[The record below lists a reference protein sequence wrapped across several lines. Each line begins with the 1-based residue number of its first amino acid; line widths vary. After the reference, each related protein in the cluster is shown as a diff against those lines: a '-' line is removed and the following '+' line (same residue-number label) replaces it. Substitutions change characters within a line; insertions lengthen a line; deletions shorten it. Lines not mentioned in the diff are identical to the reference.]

1 MTTTKF
7 ITPEKIR
14 PKPFITALAFC
25 FIFAAL
31 TCPLHA
37 EYKYDL
43 QVFTNNGGYA
53 SGDDLNLYVIASS
66 ENPGLVDFTF
76 HNQSLVNSAIA
87 ELYFENNPL
96 LSTATITNGAGTL
109 FNQTAAPKNLPAACT
124 LDPVFTTTD
133 QFAFD
138 SEPAPP
144 KNGINP
150 GQSLKISFSLTQGT
164 SFAAVLD
171 ALDSAALRIGA
182 HIIALPDCS
191 SESAVTVPE
200 PATVFLLAF
209 GSLALLRRKP
219 KP

>member
-1 MTTTKF
+1 MTNKL
-7 ITPEKIR
+7 TPEKIR
-14 PKPFITALAFC
+14 PKPFIGALVFC
-25 FIFAAL
+25 FTLAAL
-31 TCPLHA
+31 TCPLQA

-53 SGDDLNLYVIASS
+53 SGNDLNLYVIASS

-76 HNQSLVNSAIA
+76 HNQSLVDSAIA

-109 FNQTAAPKNLPAACT
+109 FTQTAAPKNLPSGRT
-124 LDPVFTTTD
+124 LSPVFTTTD

-150 GQSLKISFSLTQGT
+150 GQSLKISFSLTEGT
-164 SFAAVLD
+164 SVAAVFD
-171 ALDSAALRIGA
+171 ALDSSALRIGA
-182 HIIALPDCS
+182 HVIALPDGS

-200 PATVFLLAF
+200 PATVALLGLGTLFLLRK
-209 GSLALLRRKP
+209 RRRP
-219 KP
+219 IQ